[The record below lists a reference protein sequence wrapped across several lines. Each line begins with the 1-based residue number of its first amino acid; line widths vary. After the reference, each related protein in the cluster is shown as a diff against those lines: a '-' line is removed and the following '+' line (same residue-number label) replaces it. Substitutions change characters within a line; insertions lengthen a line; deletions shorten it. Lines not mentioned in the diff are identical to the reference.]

1 MNFILLGDC
10 LINADDIRRIKPV
23 KNQPDTIYVTYKSGL
38 VEEFHNIDFSALCSE
53 LAKEEINEI

>member
-10 LINADDIRRIKPV
+10 LINADDIRRIRPV

-38 VEEFHNIDFSALCSE
+38 VEEFHDVDFLSLYAELCKEDID
-53 LAKEEINEI
+53 EI